1 MSSYETYVSFRV
13 EFLDDKRGN
22 LIRSGRLFFNIY
34 DYWTLTHVEGIRKTE
49 RWYYPKLVKL
59 KKYLRKKWKR
69 ESVAKQLPIINVL
82 LRKIKE
88 RELEFDPTRYLED
101 EKQYFANLISW
112 KENFEKQLI
121 EKYPFLTRSPIRHR
135 KMIRH
140 QKILL
145 IR

>member
-1 MSSYETYVSFRV
+1 M
-13 EFLDDKRGN
+13 
-22 LIRSGRLFFNIY
+22 
-34 DYWTLTHVEGIRKTE
+34 EGIRKIE
-49 RWYYPKLVKL
+49 RWYYPKLVRL

-112 KENFEKQLI
+112 KENFEKELI